1 MAVSPLSGIGQT
13 LGVLV
18 SWSLGLLVSLLVF
31 GSLGVAGLF
40 HFSILLKSLNYA
52 TFRGRDVSRD
62 P

>member
-1 MAVSPLSGIGQT
+1 MAGAGNRPDFGG
-13 LGVLV
+13 
-18 SWSLGLLVSLLVF
+18 SWPWVF
-31 GSLGVAGLF
+31 GSRSWGLGSLPVFGSAGLC